1 MNELYEKVKRGNYK
15 LPLWLSKEAV
25 SFLNGMLQYDSKRRL
40 SSDDLL
46 RHDFL
51 TKNVK
56 DFQSVDKNQLK
67 GKINGNMM
75 NINIKN
81 NNTIWGI
88 FNENHN
94 DINDNV
100 PLSEEEGIKNF
111 ETMPNTEGMG
121 EKFLNNNDNKILN
134 NNKINNNNNNN
145 KINNNK
151 IQSKNPN
158 TFSNVSSF
166 AVVNEIKNVDTTN
179 QINHLNNNQKIIP
192 GNNPLIQKNHQI
204 KPNINNKNPQLLNT
218 TFPSRQFDRQH
229 TFDNNMNLL
238 NQNNKKMPHNQNPLY
253 RTNINQQNQNQN
265 HQNKALH
272 PLQKRYTLQ
281 NNPNQLNNI
290 YNNFNAQQKLP
301 NMSQMNE
308 FCKIKSNALNEFL

>member
-1 MNELYEKVKRGNYK
+1 
-15 LPLWLSKEAV
+15 
-25 SFLNGMLQYDSKRRL
+25 
-40 SSDDLL
+40 
-46 RHDFL
+46 
-51 TKNVK
+51 
-56 DFQSVDKNQLK
+56 
-67 GKINGNMM
+67 MM

-179 QINHLNNNQKIIP
+179 QIHHLNNK
-192 GNNPLIQKNHQI
+192 
-204 KPNINNKNPQLLNT
+204 LLNNGVQSLSAFLLKKSKIAVSIAILSFSKAIYYST
-218 TFPSRQFDRQH
+218 ERFIFQSFLATFF
-229 TFDNNMNLL
+229 TF
-238 NQNNKKMPHNQNPLY
+238 
-253 RTNINQQNQNQN
+253 
-265 HQNKALH
+265 
-272 PLQKRYTLQ
+272 
-281 NNPNQLNNI
+281 
-290 YNNFNAQQKLP
+290 
-301 NMSQMNE
+301 
-308 FCKIKSNALNEFL
+308 